1 MYAGEQRRLSEA
13 ARAAIEDG
21 DPLLSPVAALELT
34 YLHEV
39 ERARDSPAVMLGA
52 LRKGIGLQIA
62 DASLAELVVAAAPLT
77 WTRDPFDRLIA
88 AHSIV
93 AGAPL
98 VTADETIRENLPQ
111 AIWD

>member
-1 MYAGEQRRLSEA
+1 
-13 ARAAIEDG
+13 
-21 DPLLSPVAALELT
+21 LT
-34 YLHEV
+34 YLHEIG
-39 ERARDSPAVMLGA
+39 RARDSLPIMLGA
-52 LRKGIGLQIA
+52 LRGDIGLQLA
-62 DASLAELVVAAAPLT
+62 DASLAELVTAATHLT

-98 VTADETIRENLPQ
+98 VTADQTIRENLPH

>member
-1 MYAGEQRRLSEA
+1 
-13 ARAAIEDG
+13 
-21 DPLLSPVAALELT
+21 LELT

-39 ERARDSPAVMLGA
+39 DRARDSPAVMLGA
-52 LRKGIGLQIA
+52 LRKDIGLQLA
-62 DASLAELVVAAAPLT
+62 DASLAELVTAATDLT

-98 VTADETIRENLPQ
+98 VTADQTIRENLPHT
-111 AIWD
+111 IWD